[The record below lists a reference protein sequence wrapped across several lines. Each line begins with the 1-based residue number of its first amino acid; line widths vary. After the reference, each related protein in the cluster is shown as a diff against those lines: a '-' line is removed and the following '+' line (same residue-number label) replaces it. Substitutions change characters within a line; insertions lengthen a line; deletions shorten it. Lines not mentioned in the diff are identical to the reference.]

1 MKETEDRL
9 NHNPNA
15 RVFSALN
22 NNLLSCHICFKLSE
36 LTSRRCSRCSAVLHP
51 RKPGSLQRTL
61 ALLITACLLYIP
73 ANLYPIMVTRQ
84 FGVPEPSTIVGGIL
98 ILLDMGAYPVASVIF
113 VASVIV
119 PLAKILAL
127 FYICLSVGKA
137 DQLNLKQ
144 KTRLFRVAEY
154 MGKWSMVDVFV
165 VSILVAL
172 VQIQGLMV
180 VTPGFA
186 AICFSGVVI
195 VTMIAAEAFDPRLI
209 WSGQSSVIKTKRTSA

>member
-1 MKETEDRL
+1 MKKVKGKL
-9 NHNPNA
+9 KNNSGA
-15 RVFSALN
+15 ALFSALS
-22 NNLLSCHICFKLSE
+22 NNLVSCHICFKLST
-36 LTSRRCSRCSAVLHP
+36 LTAKRCPRCSAVLHS

-61 ALLITACLLYIP
+61 ALLITASLLYIP

-84 FGVPEPSTIVGGIL
+84 FGVPEPSTIVEGIL
-98 ILLDMGAYPVASVIF
+98 ILIDMGAYPVATVIF

-127 FYICLSVGKA
+127 FYICLSVESA

-144 KTRLFRVAEY
+144 KTRLFRIAEY

-180 VTPGFA
+180 VAPGLA

-195 VTMIAAEAFDPRLI
+195 VTMLAAEAFDPRLI
-209 WSGQSSVIKTKRTSA
+209 WSGQSAAVNSKRTGK